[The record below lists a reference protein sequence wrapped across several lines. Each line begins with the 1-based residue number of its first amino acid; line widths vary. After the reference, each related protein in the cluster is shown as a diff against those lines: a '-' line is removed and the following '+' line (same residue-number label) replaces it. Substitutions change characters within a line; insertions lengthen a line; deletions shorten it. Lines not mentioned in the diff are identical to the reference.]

1 MPRFVTKL
9 PHLSN
14 EQPLLDRFAAA
25 AGAARRA

>member
-9 PHLSN
+9 PYPSN
-14 EQPLLDRFAAA
+14 EHALLDRFAAT